1 MRKFR
6 KKTETEVRDNSGS
19 DDDTEL
25 ILPKETSSLIDG
37 KSKVLKKSS
46 AIKGIIYASYGW
58 HLAGVPRNVSYEVTL
73 TSYSLEHSRT
83 VQSLIFSY

>member
-6 KKTETEVRDNSGS
+6 KKTETEVRDNCGS

-25 ILPKETSSLIDG
+25 ILPKETSSLLDG

-46 AIKGIIYASYGW
+46 AIKGIIYASYG
-58 HLAGVPRNVSYEVTL
+58 
-73 TSYSLEHSRT
+73 
-83 VQSLIFSY
+83 

>member
-19 DDDTEL
+19 DDDNEL
-25 ILPKETSSLIDG
+25 VLPKEASSFVDG

-58 HLAGVPRNVSYEVTL
+58 HLAGLPRNESYEVTL
-73 TSYSLEHSRT
+73 TSYSSEHSH
-83 VQSLIFSY
+83 V

>member
-19 DDDTEL
+19 DDDSEL
-25 ILPKETSSLIDG
+25 VLPKEASSLVDG

-46 AIKGIIYASYGW
+46 AVKGIICASYGW
-58 HLAGVPRNVSYEVTL
+58 HLAGLPRNES
-73 TSYSLEHSRT
+73 H
-83 VQSLIFSY
+83 